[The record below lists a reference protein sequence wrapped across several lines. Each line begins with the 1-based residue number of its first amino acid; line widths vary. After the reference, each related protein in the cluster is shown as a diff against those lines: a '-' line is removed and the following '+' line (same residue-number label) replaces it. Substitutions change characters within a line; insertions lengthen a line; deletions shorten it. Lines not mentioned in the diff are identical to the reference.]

1 MRAVRFTIVYIIVI
15 VGAMYFAPKFW
26 SNVQPIYILFGAIG
40 ISALIGIAEL
50 IDIFDGIRKNT
61 ESTSDAEAK

>member
-1 MRAVRFTIVYIIVI
+1 
-15 VGAMYFAPKFW
+15 MYFAPKLW
-26 SNVQPIYILFGAIG
+26 SSVQPTYVFFGAIG